1 MKLYLI
7 VILLLLFIVASCC
20 NNKPVEHFAN
30 NDQKE
35 LSSADKLKVDK
46 LAEKWETAW
55 KPVIK
60 EAKFKS
66 PHHPLEKK
74 TLDSFLK
81 LLNEVKPTST
91 IKSIEGVKYS
101 DMKKGISKWMLSSGA
116 KGPYKAVGSIS
127 LWTHLG
133 GKDSDAGDSAI
144 EYVKGMFHSRKHVP
158 KTLAHYFTV
167 VVKEEKRVLELAK
180 AKALADKAKTAA
192 DKAAANNSAK
202 SVVKYSCKGPPACKK
217 ATKTLD
223 RDGKQTFKRCKSGCG
238 TKIPKLGYIC
248 CDKGC
253 CNKKSVET
261 DTVKTAVKK
270 TTENIKELS
279 NIGQNLDTSNSV
291 NASSVSASST
301 QNTIENK
308 KEISDLKKQIAKQ
321 NKKIENLD
329 AKVINS
335 NDKYFASV
343 KNRDSKLIEAND
355 GTEPIDPGSFSFK
368 PEIKFDHKQPDPKI
382 ASSYGWSF
390 MPPQFWSVPQKR
402 PPSCVPSKQNTATV
416 TPIYDKSVPV
426 DALDYTQVG
435 SMLPKFK
442 YKEIYNPDYY
452 YPGYIAKKDEPYPGK
467 NGRKV
472 MKTGEYYNMK
482 LARPTGLEPR
492 KGIKFGKTIIDDNVV
507 PHKAIR
513 KKLDRSLPRAKPG
526 KNKRARPGCGII
538 KGNPALSHHCNNAKM
553 VPKSKCKSGCS
564 TTIRGLGS
572 VCCKTKCCTAQPKS
586 VAKKVRK
593 SGKAALNKKTGN
605 SKPLDKEQSAHEKNR
620 AKQVAEQKKMVIS
633 IFKKADAN
641 NDTKVTKSEALK
653 FYEKE
658 SRLRM
663 PDKFKGKSEAEIKE
677 LVKKDF
683 ESVLPFFLDDYKFPP
698 NTVEISFNKFIKHLN
713 DVIERENKER
723 AATEAAF
730 RTATAANREG

>member
-20 NNKPVEHFAN
+20 NNKHKN
-30 NDQKE
+30 NHILEKFTSEPYVSESTDSVPEGLASKHHE
-35 LSSADKLKVDK
+35 DFRRLKLKYMSKETKYFKDLNIDNNGVISYKDFYSKDCVPHLTGRTPDGPDK
-46 LAEKWETAW
+46 GKKMEDKCLTLWRSYLSPEIRQLSDTE
-55 KPVIK
+55 IK
-60 EAKFKS
+60 KS
-66 PHHPLEKK
+66 
-74 TLDSFLK
+74 
-81 LLNEVKPTST
+81 TSK
-91 IKSIEGVKYS
+91 IRNLVKYS
-101 DMKKGISKWMLSSGA
+101 WMGSWPRRNFLKKNI
-116 KGPYKAVGSIS
+116 
-127 LWTHLG
+127 
-133 GKDSDAGDSAI
+133 KDPTDDSPDPITIKQAP
-144 EYVKGMFHSRKHVP
+144 V
-158 KTLAHYFTV
+158 T
-167 VVKEEKRVLELAK
+167 
-180 AKALADKAKTAA
+180 
-192 DKAAANNSAK
+192 
-202 SVVKYSCKGPPACKK
+202 CKGPPACKK

-538 KGNPALSHHCNNAKM
+538 KGNPALSHHCNNAKKTL
-553 VPKSKCKSGCS
+553 VKDENGVLKHDFSRCKSGCDAK
-564 TTIRGLGS
+564 IPGLGR

-605 SKPLDKEQSAHEKNR
+605 SKPLDKEQSAHQKMI
-620 AKQVAEQKKMVIS
+620 AKQQADLKKMVIS

-663 PDKFKGKSEAEIKE
+663 PGKFKGKSEAEIQELAKIEFMESWNSFLKE
-677 LVKKDF
+677 L
-683 ESVLPFFLDDYKFPP
+683 KFPL
-698 NTVEISFNKFIKHLN
+698 TTAEISFNEFIKKYNEGL
-713 DVIERENKER
+713 ERKAKER
-723 AATEAAF
+723 
-730 RTATAANREG
+730 GQG

>member
-1 MKLYLI
+1 MKLYLVII
-7 VILLLLFIVASCC
+7 VLLLFIVASCC
-20 NNKPVEHFAN
+20 NNKHKNNHIVEKFISEPYVSESTNSVPEGLASKHHAEFRR
-30 NDQKE
+30 
-35 LSSADKLKVDK
+35 LKLKYMSKETKYFKDLNIGNNGVISYKDFYSKDCVPHLRGRIPDGPDK
-46 LAEKWETAW
+46 G
-55 KPVIK
+55 
-60 EAKFKS
+60 
-66 PHHPLEKK
+66 KK
-74 TLDSFLK
+74 MEDECLK
-81 LLNEVKPTST
+81 LWRSYLSPEIRQLSDTELKKSTSK
-91 IKSIEGVKYS
+91 IRNMVKYS
-101 DMKKGISKWMLSSGA
+101 WMGSWPRKNFLKKNI
-116 KGPYKAVGSIS
+116 
-127 LWTHLG
+127 
-133 GKDSDAGDSAI
+133 KDPTDDSPSPITIKQAP
-144 EYVKGMFHSRKHVP
+144 V
-158 KTLAHYFTV
+158 T
-167 VVKEEKRVLELAK
+167 
-180 AKALADKAKTAA
+180 
-192 DKAAANNSAK
+192 
-202 SVVKYSCKGPPACKK
+202 CKGPPACKK

-223 RDGKQTFKRCKSGCG
+223 RDGNQTFKRCKSGCG

-261 DTVKTAVKK
+261 DTVRTAVRK
-270 TTENIKELS
+270 TTENINELS
-279 NIGQNLDTSNSV
+279 NIGQNLDTSNNV
-291 NASSVSASST
+291 NASSVSSSSR

-308 KEISDLKKQIAKQ
+308 KEISDLKKQIARQ

-355 GTEPIDPGSFSFK
+355 GIEPIDPASFSFK
-368 PEIKFDHKQPDPKI
+368 PEVKFNHKQPDPKI

-426 DALDYTQVG
+426 DVLDYTQVG

-442 YKEIYNPDYY
+442 YKEIHNPDYY

-492 KGIKFGKTIIDDNVV
+492 KGIKFGKKIIDDNVV

-513 KKLDRSLPRAKPG
+513 KKLDRTLPVAKPG

-538 KGNPALSHHCNNAKM
+538 KGNPALSHHCNNAKI

-586 VAKKVRK
+586 ATKKVRK
-593 SGKAALNKKTGN
+593 SRKAALNNRSAN
-605 SKPLDKEQSAHEKNR
+605 SKPMNKEQSAYEKNR

-633 IFKKADAN
+633 MFKKIDAN

-653 FYEKE
+653 FYEAE
-658 SRLRM
+658 ARRRM
-663 PDKFKGKSEAEIKE
+663 PDTYKGKSEAEIKE

-683 ESVLPFFLDDYKFPP
+683 DRVLPFFLDMYKFPP
-698 NTVEISFNKFIKHLN
+698 NTVEISFNKFMKHLN
-713 DVIERENKER
+713 DAIERENKEH
-723 AATEAAF
+723 AAAEAAE
-730 RTATAANREG
+730 RAATAANRQD

>member
-20 NNKPVEHFAN
+20 NNKHKN
-30 NDQKE
+30 NHVIEKFISEPYVSESTDSVPEGLVSKHHAE
-35 LSSADKLKVDK
+35 FRRLKLKYKSKETKYFKDLNIDNNGVISYKDFYSKNCVPNLTGRIPDGPDK
-46 LAEKWETAW
+46 G
-55 KPVIK
+55 
-60 EAKFKS
+60 
-66 PHHPLEKK
+66 KK
-74 TLDSFLK
+74 MEDRCLK
-81 LLNEVKPTST
+81 LWRSYLSPEIRQLSDTELKKSTSK
-91 IKSIEGVKYS
+91 IRNMVKYS
-101 DMKKGISKWMLSSGA
+101 WM
-116 KGPYKAVGSIS
+116 GS
-127 LWTHLG
+127 L
-133 GKDSDAGDSAI
+133 
-144 EYVKGMFHSRKHVP
+144 SRKNFLKKNIKDPTDDSPGPITIKQAPV
-158 KTLAHYFTV
+158 T
-167 VVKEEKRVLELAK
+167 
-180 AKALADKAKTAA
+180 
-192 DKAAANNSAK
+192 
-202 SVVKYSCKGPPACKK
+202 CKGPPACKK

-355 GTEPIDPGSFSFK
+355 GIEPIDPASFSFK
-368 PEIKFDHKQPDPKI
+368 PEVKFNHKQPDPKI

-426 DALDYTQVG
+426 DVLDYTQVG

-442 YKEIYNPDYY
+442 YKEIHNPDYY

-538 KGNPALSHHCNNAKM
+538 KGNPALSHHCNNAKI

-605 SKPLDKEQSAHEKNR
+605 SKPLDKEQSAHAKMM
-620 AKQVAEQKKMVIS
+620 AKQQAEFKEIVIS
-633 IFKKADAN
+633 VFKKADAN

-653 FYEKE
+653 FYEE
-658 SRLRM
+658 DYRRRSSDTLL
-663 PDKFKGKSEAEIKE
+663 KGKSEAEIKE
-677 LVKKDF
+677 LAKIEF
-683 ESVLPFFLDDYKFPP
+683 MESWNSFLKQLKYPLT
-698 NTVEISFNKFIKHLN
+698 TVEISFNQFIKKYNEAAEL
-713 DVIERENKER
+713 EAKER
-723 AATEAAF
+723 
-730 RTATAANREG
+730 GQG

>member
-1 MKLYLI
+1 MKLYLVII
-7 VILLLLFIVASCC
+7 VLLLFIVASCC
-20 NNKPVEHFAN
+20 NNKHKNNHIVEKFTSEPSLMDSLIAAEKGFKEHLKNDIFNEFDFTNKALVIKYNDFADKICTNKNKLNSLDQLWIDIKDRSEFRRNTTEFKCKKIWKKFFKRESDRPEVTVDEIIKFGWHQATPAQERAKYEYEAFYLKKPQLVDVMNAAKKTFSSNLEN
-30 NDQKE
+30 NIFNEFDFSNKE
-35 LSSADKLKVDK
+35 LVITYNDFSNKICSDKDKVGSLVSLLINVKDRSAFRKNTGKCKKLWKKFFKNESEDEENVTVKDIIKYGWANATPARK
-46 LAEKWETAW
+46 LAESTYDT
-55 KPVIK
+55 
-60 EAKFKS
+60 
-66 PHHPLEKK
+66 KK
-74 TLDSFLK
+74 A
-81 LLNEVKPTST
+81 NY
-91 IKSIEGVKYS
+91 I
-101 DMKKGISKWMLSSGA
+101 ISK
-116 KGPYKAVGSIS
+116 KN
-127 LWTHLG
+127 
-133 GKDSDAGDSAI
+133 
-144 EYVKGMFHSRKHVP
+144 
-158 KTLAHYFTV
+158 
-167 VVKEEKRVLELAK
+167 LAK
-180 AKALADKAKTAA
+180 YQKKITEYNHTNTK
-192 DKAAANNSAK
+192 
-202 SVVKYSCKGPPACKK
+202 CGGPPACKK

-223 RDGKQTFKRCKSGCG
+223 EDGNQTFKRCKSGCG

-261 DTVKTAVKK
+261 DTVRTAVRK
-270 TTENIKELS
+270 TTENINELS

-291 NASSVSASST
+291 NASSVSSSST

-308 KEISDLKKQIAKQ
+308 KEISDLKKQIARQ

-355 GTEPIDPGSFSFK
+355 GIEPIDPASFSFK
-368 PEIKFDHKQPDPKI
+368 PEVKFNHKQPDPKI

-426 DALDYTQVG
+426 DVLDYTQVG

-442 YKEIYNPDYY
+442 YKEIHNPDYY

-492 KGIKFGKTIIDDNVV
+492 KGIKFGKKIIDDNVV

-513 KKLDRSLPRAKPG
+513 KKLDRTLPVAKPG

-538 KGNPALSHHCNNAKM
+538 KGNPALSHHCNNAKI

-586 VAKKVRK
+586 ATKK
-593 SGKAALNKKTGN
+593 
-605 SKPLDKEQSAHEKNR
+605 
-620 AKQVAEQKKMVIS
+620 
-633 IFKKADAN
+633 
-641 NDTKVTKSEALK
+641 
-653 FYEKE
+653 
-658 SRLRM
+658 
-663 PDKFKGKSEAEIKE
+663 
-677 LVKKDF
+677 
-683 ESVLPFFLDDYKFPP
+683 
-698 NTVEISFNKFIKHLN
+698 
-713 DVIERENKER
+713 
-723 AATEAAF
+723 
-730 RTATAANREG
+730 

>member
-1 MKLYLI
+1 MKLYLVII
-7 VILLLLFIVASCC
+7 VLLLFIVASCC
-20 NNKPVEHFAN
+20 NNKHKN
-30 NDQKE
+30 NHVIEKFISEPYVSESRDSVPEGLASKHHE
-35 LSSADKLKVDK
+35 DFRRLKLKYMSKETKYFKDLNIGNNGVISYKDFYSKDCFPHLRGRIPDGPDK
-46 LAEKWETAW
+46 G
-55 KPVIK
+55 
-60 EAKFKS
+60 
-66 PHHPLEKK
+66 KK
-74 TLDSFLK
+74 MEDECLK
-81 LLNEVKPTST
+81 LWRSYLSPEIRQLSDTELKKSTSK
-91 IKSIEGVKYS
+91 IRNMVKYS
-101 DMKKGISKWMLSSGA
+101 WMGSWPRKNFLKKNIKDPTDDSP
-116 KGPYKAVGSIS
+116 GPITIKQAPV
-127 LWTHLG
+127 T
-133 GKDSDAGDSAI
+133 
-144 EYVKGMFHSRKHVP
+144 
-158 KTLAHYFTV
+158 
-167 VVKEEKRVLELAK
+167 
-180 AKALADKAKTAA
+180 
-192 DKAAANNSAK
+192 
-202 SVVKYSCKGPPACKK
+202 CKGPPACKK

-261 DTVKTAVKK
+261 DTVKTAVRK

-279 NIGQNLDTSNSV
+279 NIGQNLNTSNSV
-291 NASSVSASST
+291 NGSSVSG
-301 QNTIENK
+301 QNATETR
-308 KEISDLKKQIAKQ
+308 KEISSLKKQIAKQ

-335 NDKYFASV
+335 NDKYFANV

-355 GTEPIDPGSFSFK
+355 GVEPIDPGSFSFK
-368 PEIKFDHKQPDPKI
+368 PEIKFDHKQPNPKI

-442 YKEIYNPDYY
+442 YKEIHNPDYY

-482 LARPTGLEPR
+482 LARSTGLEPR

-513 KKLDRSLPRAKPG
+513 KTLDRSLPVAKPG

-538 KGNPALSHHCNNAKM
+538 KGNPALSHHCNNAKKTL
-553 VPKSKCKSGCS
+553 VKDENGVLKHDFSRCKSGCDVK
-564 TTIRGLGS
+564 IPGLGR

-586 VAKKVRK
+586 VAKKVIKSRK
-593 SGKAALNKKTGN
+593 VASNNKSAN
-605 SKPLDKEQSAHEKNR
+605 SKPLDKEQSAHEKSM
-620 AKQVAEQKKMVIS
+620 AKQRVKFKKMAIS
-633 IFKKADAN
+633 MFKKADTN

-653 FYEKE
+653 FYEAE
-658 SRLRM
+658 YRRGNADTLL
-663 PDKFKGKSEAEIKE
+663 KGKSEAEIKE
-677 LVKKDF
+677 LVKNGF
-683 ESVLPFFLDDYKFPP
+683 ETGWKFFFLDGLKFPP
-698 NTVEISFNKFIKHLN
+698 NTVEISFNKFIKHFN
-713 DVIERENKER
+713 EAVEREKKEH
-723 AATEAAF
+723 
-730 RTATAANREG
+730 G